1 MDKKAI
7 AFFLTIIL
15 GSALAAGSP
24 TSGTSGAAADWFR
37 DAVFYEVF
45 VRSFNDSNGDGVG
58 DLNGLTARLDYLNDG
73 DPATTADLGVT
84 ALWLMP
90 ISPSPSYH
98 GYDVTDYYGVNPDYG
113 TMEDF
118 KRLVAE
124 AHKRGI
130 HVIIDLVLN
139 HTSNQH
145 PWFIA
150 AADDASPKH
159 DWYVWKKSVPPGWSQ
174 PWTSGSPSEYV
185 WHALRAGDYYYGLFY
200 DGMPDLNYRNP
211 AVQEEMIAVGKH
223 WLSAGADGFR
233 LDAVRYL
240 FESGPGAGQL
250 DIPETHAYLARYCQ
264 AMKQAKPDCYLVGEI
279 WTDMDTVASYLGSP
293 RELDSAFNFDLA
305 GAIVGGVKD
314 KSFGYI
320 NATQEVTLETYPKD
334 TADAIFL
341 TNHDQ
346 DRIASLYGPDPVK
359 LKLAASILLTLPGTP
374 YIYYGEEIGMPGTKP
389 DENIRK
395 PMLWS
400 DGENAGFSTA
410 KPWNAPA
417 RVRPGINV
425 KAEAEDADS
434 VLSHYRRL
442 IRLRHDYV
450 ALRRGGYQAVPLGN
464 KNIYG
469 YLRRHEQQSVLVVHN
484 FSDQPQSGLA
494 LPADLQLAIA
504 RDLIAGGPA
513 TAIAPLAP
521 FATGIYEVIAA
532 PAVDAE
538 K

>member
-1 MDKKAI
+1 MRRQTVL
-7 AFFLTIIL
+7 FLLFLFL
-15 GSALAAGSP
+15 GTALAAQ
-24 TSGTSGAAADWFR
+24 AAADWFR

-45 VRSFNDSNGDGVG
+45 VRSFYDSNGDGVG
-58 DLNGLTARLDYLNDG
+58 DLNGVIAKLDYLNDG
-73 DPATTADLGVT
+73 DPATDADLGVT

-98 GYDVTDYYGVNPDYG
+98 GYDVTDYYGVNGDYG
-113 TMEDF
+113 TLEDF
-118 KRLVAE
+118 KRLAAE
-124 AHKRGI
+124 AHKRGMR
-130 HVIIDLVLN
+130 VIIDLVLN

-150 AADDASPKH
+150 AASSSSPKH
-159 DWYVWKKSVPPGWSQ
+159 DWYVWKKSIPPGWSQ

-200 DGMPDLNYRNP
+200 DGMPDLNYQNP
-211 AVQEEMIAVGKH
+211 LVQDEMISVGKH
-223 WLSAGADGFR
+223 WLAAGADGFR

-240 FESGPGAGQL
+240 FESGPGKGQM
-250 DIPETHAYLARYCQ
+250 DTPETHAYLARFYKELRQ
-264 AMKQAKPDCYLVGEI
+264 FKSDCYLVGEI
-279 WTDMDTVASYLGSP
+279 WTDMDTVASYLGVP

-314 KSFGYI
+314 KNFGYI
-320 NATQEVTLETYPKD
+320 NATEEVTLETYPKD

-346 DRIASLYGPDPVK
+346 DRIASIYGPNPGM
-359 LKLAASILLTLPGTP
+359 LKLAAAVLLTLPGTP

-400 DGENAGFSTA
+400 EGEYAGFSTA

-417 RVRPGINV
+417 RVHSGLSV
-425 KAEAEDADS
+425 KAEAGDPDS
-434 VLSHYRRL
+434 LLSHYRRL
-442 IRLRHDYV
+442 IKMRNNHI
-450 ALRRGGYQAVPLGN
+450 ALRRGGYQAVQFAN

-469 YLRRHEQQSVLVVHN
+469 YLRRHDQQSLLVVHN
-484 FSDQPQSGLA
+484 FSDQPQPDPL
-494 LPADLQLAIA
+494 LPVELKLAIA
-504 RDLIAGGPA
+504 RELTAVAPA
-513 TAIAPLAP
+513 APVSGLAP
-521 FATGIYEVIAA
+521 FATRIFEVV
-532 PAVDAE
+532 PVTQP
-538 K
+538 

>member
-1 MDKKAI
+1 MGKQMT
-7 AFFLTIIL
+7 AFLLALLL
-15 GSALAAGSP
+15 GTALAAP
-24 TSGTSGAAADWFR
+24 AADDWFR

-45 VRSFNDSNGDGVG
+45 VRSFFDSNGDGIG

-73 DPATTADLGVT
+73 DPATTTDLGVT
-84 ALWLMP
+84 AIWLMP

-98 GYDVTDYYGVNPDYG
+98 GYDVTDYYGVNADYG
-113 TMEDF
+113 TMADF

-124 AHKRGI
+124 AHQRGI
-130 HVIIDLVLN
+130 RVVIDLVLN
-139 HTSNQH
+139 HSSNRH

-150 AADDASPKH
+150 AADDADPKH
-159 DWYVWKKSVPPGWSQ
+159 DWYVWKKSIPPGWGQ

-185 WHALRAGDYYYGLFY
+185 WHSLRAGEYYYGLFY
-200 DGMPDLNYRNP
+200 DGMPDLNYRCP

-240 FESGPGAGQL
+240 FESGPGSGQM
-250 DIPETHAYLARYCQ
+250 DIPETHAYLARFCQ
-264 AMKQAKPDCYLVGEI
+264 EMKRFKPDCYLVGEI

-346 DRIASLYGPDPVK
+346 DRIASVYGSNINT
-359 LKLAASILLTLPGTP
+359 LKLAASLLLTLPGTP

-395 PMLWS
+395 PMLWTE
-400 DGENAGFSTA
+400 GENAGFSTA
-410 KPWNAPA
+410 RPWNAPA
-417 RVRPGINV
+417 RVRPGLNV
-425 KAEAEDADS
+425 KAETEDADS
-434 VLSHYRRL
+434 LLSHYRRL
-442 IRLRHDYV
+442 IRIRTTNFALRH
-450 ALRRGGYQAVPLGN
+450 GCYQAVSMAN
-464 KNIYG
+464 KNIYA
-469 YLRRHEQQSVLVVHN
+469 YLRSNEQEKLLVLHN

-494 LPADLQLAIA
+494 LPADLQVAVA
-504 RDLIAGGPA
+504 RDMIADVPA

-521 FATGIYEVIAA
+521 FATGIYKVVAA
-532 PAVDAE
+532 QAGDV
-538 K
+538 KK

>member
-1 MDKKAI
+1 MEKKAI
-7 AFFLTIIL
+7 AFVLSFIL
-15 GSALAAGSP
+15 GAALAA
-24 TSGTSGAAADWFR
+24 AAADDWFR

-73 DPATTADLGVT
+73 DPASHTDLGVT

-98 GYDVTDYYGVNPDYG
+98 GYDVTDYYGVNADYG
-113 TMEDF
+113 TMADF
-118 KRLVAE
+118 QRLVAE

-130 HVIIDLVLN
+130 RVIIDLVLN

-145 PWFIA
+145 PWFSA
-150 AADDASPKH
+150 AADDSAPKH
-159 DWYVWKKSVPPGWSQ
+159 DWYVWKKSLPTGWSQ
-174 PWTSGSPSEYV
+174 PWTSGSPSESV

-200 DGMPDLNYRNP
+200 DGMPDLNYRSP

-223 WLSAGADGFR
+223 WLGAGADGFR

-240 FESGPGAGQL
+240 FESGPGAGQQ
-250 DIPETHAYLARYCQ
+250 DIPETHAYLARYYQ

-279 WTDMDTVASYLGSP
+279 WSDMDTVASYLGEP

-320 NATQEVTLETYPKD
+320 DATQQVTLETYPKD

-346 DRIASLYGPDPVK
+346 DRIASLYGPDPAR
-359 LKLAASILLTLPGTP
+359 LKLAASILLTLPGAP

-395 PMLWS
+395 PMLWT
-400 DGENAGFSTA
+400 DGENAGFSAA

-417 RVRPGINV
+417 RVRPGLNV
-425 KAEAEDADS
+425 RAESEDPGS
-434 VLSHYRRL
+434 LLSHYRRL
-442 IRLRHDYV
+442 IRLRNENI
-450 ALRRGGYQAVPLGN
+450 ALRRGGYQSVRLAD
-464 KNIYG
+464 KNIYA
-469 YLRRHEQQSVLVVHN
+469 YLRSHERQTLLVLHN
-484 FSDQPQSGLA
+484 FSAATVPG
-494 LPADLQLAIA
+494 LQLPPETKLKLLRDVGADAPCGAI
-504 RDLIAGGPA
+504 P
-513 TAIAPLAP
+513 PLAP
-521 FATGIYEVIAA
+521 FETRIFEVV
-532 PAVDAE
+532 PLTLP
-538 K
+538 